1 MAVKRK
7 AAALLLTLLVLMPL
21 IPASVSAD
29 ETIYYTAVNETVLE
43 LSDASMPFWSGG
55 YLYVPSSIF
64 SGKELG
70 VYYSRNAAKR
80 TVVLYNRN
88 SSLIFNMD
96 TKTLTDGSGN
106 EYYPGP
112 IEKNGVSFI
121 PISIVAQFFGLT
133 YTSTKIT
140 ITTASKT
147 VHGFLIRVKS
157 GGAVLSDS
165 AFTDAAAT
173 QLISRYEL
181 YSSQKETATTPT
193 DESPVTPD
201 DTTPVTEEP
210 DTGREKLYLC
220 FAVRDTDA
228 VKSLLD
234 GLDKAGMQAT
244 FYFPLEKLKSSGD
257 LLRRMAA
264 TGQGIGFLTAVDP
277 DGQWLEDL
285 KEANSVLAQATGEKT
300 RLILPVSAS
309 SSQLQAAKDA
319 GWCALRANLN
329 RSAKGLTTASAA
341 AALLKKAEAR
351 KRDTV
356 IWLDANVTAGGL
368 KAFLTGATA
377 AEDRCLAVTET
388 VT

>member
-7 AAALLLTLLVLMPL
+7 AAALLLTLLVLIPL

-29 ETIYYTAVNETVLE
+29 ETVYFTAVNETVLE
-43 LSDASMPFWSGG
+43 LSDSTMPFWSSG
-55 YLYVPSSIF
+55 YLYVPGSIF

-70 VYYSRNAAKR
+70 VYYSRNTAKR
-80 TVVLYNRN
+80 IVVLYNRN
-88 SSLIFNMD
+88 SSLIFNMN
-96 TKTLTDGSGN
+96 TKTMADGGGN

-112 IEKNGVSFI
+112 IEKNGVVFV

-140 ITTASKT
+140 ITTTSKT
-147 VHGFLIRVKS
+147 VHAFLIRVKS
-157 GGAVLSDS
+157 GSVILSDS

-181 YSSQKETATTPT
+181 YSGQKENTTMPT
-193 DESPVTPD
+193 DQVPDTP

-220 FAVRDTDA
+220 FAVRDTDT
-228 VKSLLD
+228 VESLLD
-234 GLDKAGMQAT
+234 VLDKAEMQAT
-244 FYFPLEKLKSSGD
+244 FYFPTEKLKSSGD

-264 TGQGIGFLTAVDP
+264 TGQGIGLLTAVDAN
-277 DGQWLEDL
+277 GQWLKDL

-300 RLILPVSAS
+300 RLILPVDAS
-309 SSQLQAAKDA
+309 STQLQDAEDA
-319 GWCALRANLN
+319 GWCALRTDLN
-329 RSAKGLTTASAA
+329 RSARGLTTASTA

-351 KRDTV
+351 KHDTV
-356 IWLDANVTAGGL
+356 IWLDGNVTAAGL
-368 KAFLTGATA
+368 KTFLNEVKAD
-377 AEDRCLAVTET
+377 ENRCLAVTET
-388 VT
+388 VN